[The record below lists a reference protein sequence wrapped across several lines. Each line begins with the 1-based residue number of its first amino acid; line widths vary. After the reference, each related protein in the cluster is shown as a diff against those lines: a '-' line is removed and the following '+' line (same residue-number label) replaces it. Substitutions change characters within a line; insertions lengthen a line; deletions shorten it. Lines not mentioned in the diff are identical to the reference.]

1 MTSNSTTKQVNGMP
15 FSSVSLRREEAQRY
29 TTNARTLMAVGVWS
43 WLLFAIQFS
52 MLGHWWTASVDW
64 VMFGLICIAWWLTK
78 DTSDNRAR
86 ALLHSILLLEAAV
99 FVVSALWSG
108 ATSSLSVWF
117 LALLPLNAAYA
128 DGPKAS
134 YIWAIISSV
143 CIVLVYI
150 LSQNNPV
157 TVEFLPVESELM
169 IVQVVFVAILATLG
183 IAVRRGDKIYLK
195 AIKDREQTIR
205 KQSIRAEQYAKEL
218 EEARDE
224 ALQASKAKSDFLA
237 NMSHEIRTPLN
248 GLIGMS
254 ELLIRM
260 KLEEKPHEMVKTIH
274 QSSKLLLALLND
286 ILDFSKIEAG
296 YMELEE
302 EPFSLESCVTDVVK
316 IFNSLAEEKGLQL
329 KSQCD
334 ENISSY
340 INGDAT
346 RLRQV
351 LLNLVGNAIKF
362 THEGHVALHITQT
375 AEQLHFKI
383 EDTGIGMPPECIK
396 TLFDAFVQQDASTT
410 RKYGGTGLG
419 LSICKHLVELMG
431 GRIWAESQPGQGSTF
446 HFTIPYQP
454 IDSAKLDW
462 EEISDEEEQGFATLY
477 PLNILLVEDNEINQR
492 VFKEM
497 LGKLGYSVQVASHG
511 REAIC
516 MLKTTDYDVIL
527 MDMQMPVL
535 DGPSTTI
542 HIRQHFPASRQPR
555 IVALTANIMGPQR
568 RVCLDAGMEDFLA
581 KPLTLQSL
589 MAALKRA
596 SQLPHRKVAM
606 DSFEQIATI
615 KKETLNEKEQ
625 RAQQCIE
632 DLWTLSGEKFET
644 FRDLLHNNIKNSHKL
659 LEDLKNAHSQ
669 GNVEDFIRA
678 VHTLRSTSAIF
689 GAFTL
694 SKHCE
699 RLECALENTNPP
711 LRREQDIELL
721 QTLVEASRAR
731 LEEILQRKQKAFTP
745 SSAIQAL
752 TSTHQG

>member
-1 MTSNSTTKQVNGMP
+1 
-15 FSSVSLRREEAQRY
+15 
-29 TTNARTLMAVGVWS
+29 
-43 WLLFAIQFS
+43 
-52 MLGHWWTASVDW
+52 
-64 VMFGLICIAWWLTK
+64 
-78 DTSDNRAR
+78 
-86 ALLHSILLLEAAV
+86 
-99 FVVSALWSG
+99 
-108 ATSSLSVWF
+108 
-117 LALLPLNAAYA
+117 
-128 DGPKAS
+128 
-134 YIWAIISSV
+134 
-143 CIVLVYI
+143 
-150 LSQNNPV
+150 
-157 TVEFLPVESELM
+157 
-169 IVQVVFVAILATLG
+169 
-183 IAVRRGDKIYLK
+183 
-195 AIKDREQTIR
+195 
-205 KQSIRAEQYAKEL
+205 
-218 EEARDE
+218 
-224 ALQASKAKSDFLA
+224 
-237 NMSHEIRTPLN
+237 
-248 GLIGMS
+248 
-254 ELLIRM
+254 
-260 KLEEKPHEMVKTIH
+260 
-274 QSSKLLLALLND
+274 
-286 ILDFSKIEAG
+286 
-296 YMELEE
+296 
-302 EPFSLESCVTDVVK
+302 
-316 IFNSLAEEKGLQL
+316 
-329 KSQCD
+329 
-334 ENISSY
+334 
-340 INGDAT
+340 
-346 RLRQV
+346 
-351 LLNLVGNAIKF
+351 
-362 THEGHVALHITQT
+362 
-375 AEQLHFKI
+375 
-383 EDTGIGMPPECIK
+383 
-396 TLFDAFVQQDASTT
+396 
-410 RKYGGTGLG
+410 
-419 LSICKHLVELMG
+419 
-431 GRIWAESQPGQGSTF
+431 
-446 HFTIPYQP
+446 
-454 IDSAKLDW
+454 
-462 EEISDEEEQGFATLY
+462 
-477 PLNILLVEDNEINQR
+477 
-492 VFKEM
+492 
-497 LGKLGYSVQVASHG
+497 
-511 REAIC
+511 

>member
-1 MTSNSTTKQVNGMP
+1 
-15 FSSVSLRREEAQRY
+15 
-29 TTNARTLMAVGVWS
+29 MAVGVWS